1 MTKEQEIYKNMKASH
16 GIVKS
21 HGKWVIRYPAL
32 YMAIKK
38 AGYSDEQIRKII
50 DRMCDKGYIHR
61 IKWADGKE
69 RGAGAGLV
77 IDKWVN

>member
-21 HGKWVIRYPAL
+21 HGKWVIRYSAL
-32 YMAIKK
+32 YVAIKN

-50 DRMCDKGYIHR
+50 HLMLDEGYIH
-61 IKWADGKE
+61 
-69 RGAGAGLV
+69 
-77 IDKWVN
+77 WVR